1 MEEQTTSPLGNCRSV
16 HDFLKINR
24 IGEGT
29 YGYVY
34 RARERTSGEIV
45 ALKRIILHNE
55 EQDGFPLTSIREIKT
70 LRTCSHTHIV
80 QLLDV
85 VVGSN
90 RDAVFL
96 LFEYCEHDLSTL
108 CKFIKHPFKESEIK
122 TLTFQLLSALEYLHA
137 KWIVHRDIKLANL
150 LYTRHGCLKL
160 ADFGLARTISYPPE
174 SDLTPVVVTLWYRAP
189 EVLLGAT
196 SYGPALDLW
205 STGCILCELLLG
217 YPLFEGNNELET
229 TQNIFQTLG
238 APSERIWPEVNGTRL
253 VRSGAV
259 NLYREQQ
266 QHPYNQLVDRLPRD
280 MHAECIDLIN
290 ALFTY
295 RPENRLTAR
304 GALSHNYFHNT
315 RPLMTSSELMPTFP
329 SFHDQLPGSSVKQEK
344 GQQQQKQQQQRMSSA
359 SVSVA
364 VSQPSRSKQQQSTL
378 AGEELSTKRKRE

>member
-1 MEEQTTSPLGNCRSV
+1 MEESTVSPLGNCHSV
-16 HDFLKINR
+16 HDFQKINR

-29 YGYVY
+29 YGFVY
-34 RARERTSGEIV
+34 RAREKSTGSIF

-70 LRTCSHTHIV
+70 LRACSHAHIV
-80 QLLDV
+80 QMLDV

-108 CKFIKHPFKESEIK
+108 CKFIKHPFKQSEIK
-122 TLTFQLLSALEYLHA
+122 TLVHQLLLALEYLHA
-137 KWIVHRDIKLANL
+137 KWIVHRDIKLPNL
-150 LYTRHGCLKL
+150 LYTRDGRLKL

-189 EVLLGAT
+189 EILLGAQ

-205 STGCILCELLLG
+205 SVSCVLCELLLG
-217 YPLFEGNNELET
+217 FPLFEGNNELET
-229 TQNIFQTLG
+229 TQNIFRTLG
-238 APSERIWPEVNGTRL
+238 APSERIWPEVSRLRL

-259 NLYREQQ
+259 NLQREQQ
-266 QHPYNQLVDRLPRD
+266 QHPYNQLADRLPHD
-280 MHAECIDLIN
+280 IHADGIELIN

-304 GALSHNYFHNT
+304 EALSHSYFHRA
-315 RPLMTSSELMPTFP
+315 RPMMTSSELMPTFP
-329 SFHDQLPGSSVKQEK
+329 SFHDQLGSSSSSNKQEK
-344 GQQQQKQQQQRMSSA
+344 GQQSRPLSSSA
-359 SVSVA
+359 TAAA
-364 VSQPSRSKQQQSTL
+364 VSSSYQQHLQSKGHQTS
-378 AGEELSTKRKRE
+378 KRKRDF